1 MATESSWAKWSNPA
15 TNNEWPSGGGCCSAL
30 LWLLRSGLFG
40 LVAPFPVGVV
50 LVVVVVVK
58 QLCHFRTCLLFARLP
73 FSLFLLFV
81 LLLV

>member
-15 TNNEWPSGGGCCSAL
+15 TNNEWPSGGGCYSAL
-30 LWLLRSGLFG
+30 LWMLRSGLFG
-40 LVAPFPVGVV
+40 LVAPFS
-50 LVVVVVVK
+50 VVVIVVVK

-81 LLLV
+81 LLLLLLLV